1 MAAIDWQRPAFPPP
15 TRQRLYTL
23 LLLCTAFLFLK
34 PATVR
39 ASTESPSPP
48 PFWNATFHFEDGE
61 RNATVNEQ
69 RQMAVLYA
77 LHLWE
82 QRYSGSRLRNISC
95 NFVFANQSTPLDT
108 DAATYY
114 TDQYVVTQSF
124 VSTATD
130 FAEYYTVGGYQ
141 LAGTDPIRK
150 TPFGPFDSHNSS
162 SLQCWVYFLTDRN
175 RFYAGTDGRPPTD
188 EYDLPTFTLRATAS
202 VLGFG
207 GLLRYHADTERL
219 AYVVGADGFTSF
231 SYFDTFVY
239 SSLTDSGADLFPL
252 AILGVQPTDQGQVLP
267 YATNDALRFAYTT
280 DAEAMPQ
287 LYAPNPFAAGASVYF
302 LNTFEQL
309 QPPSVSGARLPQ
321 QLPPPPPPPP
331 SFMDAQYPPG
341 LASHDIDERMLQI
354 LSCSSHQACAH
365 FVAQTWPVYGA
376 ILFVLAMIVA
386 SLLLSLLVVLLA
398 RWHGHRERRRKRVL
412 EEEGDEMLSDGRDGA
427 GHADPH
433 VFERQV
439 GDVIG
444 ECATVN
450 AAAGDGDE
458 YWQATSVTHMP
469 RSAHSPMPTRNRS
482 RPPPAGVHHH
492 TGE

>member
-1 MAAIDWQRPAFPPP
+1 MAAAGRQRPAFRPP
-15 TRQRLYTL
+15 TRQLLYTL
-23 LLLCTAFLFLK
+23 FFLCTALFFLTA
-34 PATVR
+34 ATVR
-39 ASTESPSPP
+39 ASTDPP
-48 PFWNATFHFEDGE
+48 APAPFWNATFLFEDGE

-69 RQMAVLYA
+69 RQEAVLYA

-82 QRYSGSRLRNISC
+82 QRYNGSRLRNISC
-95 NFVFANQSTPLDT
+95 NFVFANQSTPLVT

-114 TDQYVVTQSF
+114 THQYVVTQPF

-130 FAEYYTVGGYQ
+130 SAEYYTVGGYQ
-141 LAGTDPIRK
+141 LAGTGPIRK
-150 TPFGPFDSHNSS
+150 TPFGRFDSHNSS

-175 RFYAGTDGRPPTD
+175 RFYAGTDGQPPTD
-188 EYDLPTFTLRATAS
+188 AYDLPTFTLRATAS

-239 SSLTDSGADLFPL
+239 SSLTDSGAELFPL
-252 AILGVQPTDQGQVLP
+252 AILGVQSTNQGELLP

-280 DAEAMPQ
+280 DVAAMPQ
-287 LYAPNPFAAGASVYF
+287 LYAPDPFAASASVYF
-302 LNTFEQL
+302 LNTFERL
-309 QPPSVSGARLPQ
+309 QPPSVGGARPLQ
-321 QLPPPPPPPP
+321 QLPPP

-341 LASHDIDERMLQI
+341 LASHDIDQRMLQI

-365 FVAQTWPVYGA
+365 FGVQTWPVYGA

-386 SLLLSLLVVLLA
+386 SLLLPLLVVLLA
-398 RWHGHRERRRKRVL
+398 RWHGHRERQRKRGP
-412 EEEGDEMLSDGRDGA
+412 EEEGDGMLSDGRDGA

-433 VFERQV
+433 AFERQV
-439 GDVIG
+439 GDVLG

-450 AAAGDGDE
+450 AAAGDGGE
-458 YWQATSVTHMP
+458 YWQAASVTQMP
-469 RSAHSPMPTRNRS
+469 RSAHSPMPMRNRS
-482 RPPPAGVHHH
+482 RRPSAGVHHH
-492 TGE
+492 AGE